1 MKSGYM
7 KRAMESADP
16 RFADLLRRLGHED
29 DEPTK
34 AKAAEGDKPAKPKRK
49 TNRTYKR
56 RDMKAKED

>member
-29 DEPTK
+29 DAPAEVK
-34 AKAAEGDKPAKPKRK
+34 ADEDDKPAKPKRK
-49 TNRTYKR
+49 TKRTYKR